1 MKMRTVMKR
10 SRHLVVFSFM
20 VEEAGKRGVGVM
32 MHDTNLAEWMTTL
45 VGYVRSGQPDLTN
58 RQMALLLL
66 VYLTAGPHTVR
77 GLAQSLGVSK
87 PVVTR
92 ALNTLGALGYLRRE
106 RDETDRRNIFIAA
119 TDKGA
124 KFLEGFGGLIDGDAP
139 SHIAR
144 QLRSAAA

>member
-1 MKMRTVMKR
+1 
-10 SRHLVVFSFM
+10 
-20 VEEAGKRGVGVM
+20 M
-32 MHDTNLAEWMTTL
+32 MHDRHLTEWMATL

-66 VYLTAGPHTVR
+66 VYLTEGPHTVR
-77 GLAQSLGVSK
+77 GLAQALGVSK

-106 RDETDRRNIFIAA
+106 RDEADRRNIFIAA
-119 TDKGA
+119 TDKGS
-124 KFLEGFGGLIDGDAP
+124 KFLESFGGLIEGDAP
-139 SHIAR
+139 TSVER

>member
-1 MKMRTVMKR
+1 
-10 SRHLVVFSFM
+10 
-20 VEEAGKRGVGVM
+20 M
-32 MHDTNLAEWMTTL
+32 MHDRHLAEWMTTL

-77 GLAQSLGVSK
+77 GLAQALGVSK

-106 RDETDRRNIFIAA
+106 RDEADRRNIFIAA
-119 TDKGA
+119 TDKGS

-139 SHIAR
+139 GNVAR
-144 QLRSAAA
+144 QLRTASA